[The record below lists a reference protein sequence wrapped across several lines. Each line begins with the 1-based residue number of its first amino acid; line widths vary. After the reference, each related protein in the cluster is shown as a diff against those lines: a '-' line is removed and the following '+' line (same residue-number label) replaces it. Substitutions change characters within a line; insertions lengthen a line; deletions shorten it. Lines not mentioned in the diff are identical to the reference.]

1 MGLQIIHVVLG
12 KANPNRMNGVNK
24 VVNSLA
30 TYQTKLGYSVSV
42 WGITMD
48 PIHNYPERNYNTVL
62 FQDYSIKFRLSED
75 IENEIKKIRKDTV
88 FHLHGGFIPQF
99 YKLAKLFKKHKFNYF
114 FTPHG
119 AYNTVALK
127 RSNWKKKIYINLFES
142 YLVKNA
148 KKVHF
153 IGKSEVD
160 GSNEVF
166 GTVPYCIIPNG
177 QNLEELHHE
186 KPLIP
191 LPDKLVFGFVGRLD
205 IVTKGLDI
213 LFQAFALF
221 HKNTRLIP
229 ELWMIGGGN
238 ELEALKK
245 MAEELGIIDYI
256 KFLGP
261 KYGEDKLSLMTAM
274 DYMCL
279 NSRNEGLPGVV
290 LEASGL
296 GVPCIVSKET
306 NMGEFIVIAESGFCL
321 KENTPEQLSVN
332 MAKAEMAKLNGE
344 IETLS
349 NNAKKMVVEHFNW
362 EHISRQLIKEY
373 AA

>member
-1 MGLQIIHVVLG
+1 MGLQIIHIVLG
-12 KANPNRMNGVNK
+12 KANPYRMNGVNK

-30 TYQTKLGYSVSV
+30 TYQTKLGYDVVV

-48 PIHNYPERNYNTVL
+48 PIHNYPERNYKTVL
-62 FQDYSIKFRLSED
+62 FQDYSVKFKISE
-75 IENEIKKIRKDTV
+75 ELEEAIKKNRKDTIYH
-88 FHLHGGFIPQF
+88 FHGGFIPQF
-99 YKLAKLFKKHKFNYF
+99 YKVAKVIKKHKQQYF

-127 RSNWKKKIYINLFES
+127 RSNWKKKIYINFFES
-142 YLVKNA
+142 YVVKKA
-148 KKVHF
+148 KKIHF
-153 IGKSEVD
+153 IGESEVE
-160 GSNEVF
+160 GCKKVF
-166 GTVPYCIIPNG
+166 GFVPHCVIPNG
-177 QNLEELHHE
+177 QNLEELYFE
-186 KPLIP
+186 KELMK
-191 LPDKLVFGFVGRLD
+191 LPDKIVFGFVGRLD

-213 LFQAFALF
+213 LLEAFAQF
-221 HKNTRLIP
+221 QRNARLTP
-229 ELWMIGGGN
+229 ELWMIGGGE
-238 ELEALKK
+238 ELSKLQSMAEAL
-245 MAEELGIIDYI
+245 GITDYV

-306 NMGEFIVIAESGFCL
+306 NMGQYITMSHSGFCL
-321 KENTPEQLSVN
+321 DENTPQNLA
-332 MAKAEMAKLNGE
+332 MALGKAETAKLNEE
-344 IETLS
+344 IDLLAE
-349 NNAKKMVVEHFNW
+349 NAKKMVTEYFNW
-362 EHISRQLIKEY
+362 EHIAQQLVKEY